1 VFMLN
6 SWQAVLLSVVCVSLS
21 SVPLAVNGSTLE
33 GRVVGR
39 DGHPIKGA
47 DVRLQKSS
55 ASLAS
60 FTRTDVRGQYRFTNV
75 VPGKYKV
82 SVSSANTVQRLPDV
96 MVDGNKRVDLEVSAI
111 NSDARTNGKHRVWI
125 PPPTGTYIG
134 GRWAEV
140 DDTGASLAGV
150 FKGNLNNVPGAS
162 VGVPKNAA
170 SSVVGGTQGAFNATQ
185 IGTKPG
191 HPH

>member
-1 VFMLN
+1 MLN
-6 SWQAVLLSVVCVSLS
+6 SWQALLSVVCLSLS
-21 SVPLAVNGSTLE
+21 GVPVAVNCSTLE
-33 GRVVGR
+33 GKVFGP
-39 DGHPIKGA
+39 DGQPIKGA
-47 DVRLQKSS
+47 DVRLQKS
-55 ASLAS
+55 AAKLAA

-82 SVSSANTVQRLPDV
+82 SVSSANMVQRLPDV

-111 NSDARTNGKHRVWI
+111 NSAARTNGKHRVWI

-140 DDTGASLAGV
+140 DDTGASMTSASR
-150 FKGNLNNVPGAS
+150 GNLSNVPVAS

-170 SSVVGGTQGAFNATQ
+170 VTSVVGGTQGTFNATQ

-191 HPH
+191 KPH